1 MAILKHISSKNA
13 NYDDV
18 LVYYT
23 YQHEEDLGTGHY
35 EPILDEY
42 GLLQER
48 ENYAITYV
56 TAQGN
61 EASPERWAAD
71 CNRVNLIHGKNEN
84 YGEVKNHTY
93 IISHPVE
100 DRQRMTMEDLLAEGK
115 AFAQTNLKGYGALIA
130 VHRDTDNDHI
140 HITINS
146 VRELAR
152 EEQPWMQKNEDG
164 RVKHCE
170 IAAGGKHQDNGE
182 FLRFAKDWLLEYTR
196 QQGLALEDNNDKADR
211 NKAARRSNQIHVN
224 GKPLTKHQRELRA
237 ALLKTIPL
245 CCSFQELQTCLKE
258 EYGITLKRTT
268 TSKTISLIHP
278 ENEKAVRLRTL
289 GLDIDIFNSFPDL
302 PESFTTPPEA
312 RQEQP
317 DVSPPDGAELSP
329 QEAREPKE
337 KQHSRATASSP
348 PEAGPYY
355 ESKPYVYWL
364 EHGHQRNSEKVAK
377 AVGLA
382 EEALASSVS
391 ARSGHS
397 KDLASLLEPVIQRT
411 QYAGEDLQ
419 AEAAKLDVFLD
430 RWQRYLDPS
439 LSPAERDLQGR
450 YLRWCGC
457 DPNSV
462 EEHTKWVKM
471 RQDIDVQKQRLNQ
484 ARAKLRLKKFNLP
497 KPQRQAPQEKRSYRE
512 WLRNCRLEN
521 TEKAED
527 IITRAEALIARQF
540 QEKGSHYTKE
550 TIQDVYFLIRKTTY
564 FERDLKIEAARL
576 DKLME
581 HWDRYTDTDLPM
593 EERSRHGS
601 TLRRWGYE
609 PDSPEEHARL
619 KAQREILDDHIDLF
633 KAIRGD
639 LVETACQ
646 GRGQN
651 ERSAGNLSWA
661 MDIANTY
668 AKYQAHQMGNNR
680 DDSNAFDFEDII
692 YITSQLLCQLE
703 PLLARQSRLVR
714 SQERAS
720 VLREKLEATLEKEDQ
735 NLGDHLKTNQQNR
748 TIRSTPQVGQEYE
761 IDS

>member
-42 GLLQER
+42 GQLQER

-61 EASPERWAAD
+61 EAPPERWAAD

-93 IISHPVE
+93 IISHPAE

-115 AFAQTNLKGYGALIA
+115 AFAQTNLKGYGVLIA

-268 TSKTISLIHP
+268 TGKTISLIHP
-278 ENEKAVRLRTL
+278 ENEKAVRLQTL
-289 GLDIDIFNSFPDL
+289 GLDLEIFNSFADL
-302 PESFTTPPEA
+302 QQDSTAPAEEQHSPASDGSAAAAEA
-312 RQEQP
+312 P
-317 DVSPPDGAELSP
+317 
-329 QEAREPKE
+329 PKE
-337 KQHSRATASSP
+337 
-348 PEAGPYY
+348 EAHTKKGPYAKASGGPSTSANQYY
-355 ESKPYVYWL
+355 EDKPYVFWL
-364 EHGHQRNSEKVAK
+364 ENRRQKNTEKTERIIDQAEKFAGARTSTNDGHPVKEKYTVQ
-377 AVGLA
+377 GL
-382 EEALASSVS
+382 EQT
-391 ARSGHS
+391 
-397 KDLASLLEPVIQRT
+397 IQRT
-411 QYAGEDLQ
+411 VYAEQDLQ
-419 AEAAKLDVFLD
+419 TEVDKLDIFLG
-430 RWQRYLDPS
+430 RWQQYLDPK
-439 LSPAERDLQGR
+439 LPQAERDRHGR

-457 DPNSV
+457 DPDSLS
-462 EEHTKWVKM
+462 EFEKWSKA
-471 RQDIDVQKQRLNQ
+471 RQDIDAQKKRL
-484 ARAKLRLKKFNLP
+484 ADLRCKLRQKKFSIPNEAR
-497 KPQRQAPQEKRSYRE
+497 KEEKNYHQ
-512 WLRNCRLEN
+512 WLRDCRLKN
-521 TEKAED
+521 AEKAED
-527 IITRAEALIARQF
+527 TIARAEALVAERLRARGEF
-540 QEKGSHYTKE
+540 YSRDDFRELNY
-550 TIQDVYFLIRKTTY
+550 LLRKTTY
-564 FERDLKIEAARL
+564 VERDLQTEADKL
-576 DKLME
+576 DKILSRWQQY
-581 HWDRYTDTDLPM
+581 WDPELSQP
-593 EERSRHGS
+593 ERDKHGS
-601 TLRRWGYE
+601 YLRWCGCD
-609 PDSPEEHARL
+609 PDSPQELAYL
-619 KAQREILDDHIDLF
+619 KAQGETLAAQLAHIKAVRET
-633 KAIRGD
+633 
-639 LVETACQ
+639 LVETAERW
-646 GRGQN
+646 RGWN
-651 ERSAGNLSWA
+651 DEPVNKLNWTIDRERELKEQLKTIRANRITLGE
-661 MDIANTY
+661 IAN
-668 AKYQAHQMGNNR
+668 NCSSSVSR
-680 DDSNAFDFEDII
+680 RI
-692 YITSQLLCQLE
+692 YKDEQLDKAEYFRKKWMDTLQKEKQLQHE
-703 PLLARQSRLVR
+703 
-714 SQERAS
+714 
-720 VLREKLEATLEKEDQ
+720 LRE
-735 NLGDHLKTNQQNR
+735 LKRQKW
-748 TIRSTPQVGQEYE
+748 TIRSRSHDGHEC
-761 IDS
+761 DFGS